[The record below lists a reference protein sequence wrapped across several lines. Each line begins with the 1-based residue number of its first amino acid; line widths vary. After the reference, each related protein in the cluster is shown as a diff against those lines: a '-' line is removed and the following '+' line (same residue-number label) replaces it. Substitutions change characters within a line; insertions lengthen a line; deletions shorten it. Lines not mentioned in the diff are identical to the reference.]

1 MSSFLPEAQIINF
14 PSAVRMMLARRLTC
28 ILMLHLVLKLFSP
41 FLFNSGCQILSS
53 YQLLGSR
60 NSPLKEQCRN
70 KINIKSCIFV
80 TRQHDTHYFER
91 HRTRYNCLFALQ
103 ICIRS
108 ISLPTTKCYAKRWC
122 KIKLEQQKRATGVTA
137 FLSTSTVAWL
147 ARPKG
152 TCTLLFQPLI
162 PRRATGRKGAAAV
175 NSQTSCFQLKWEM
188 SLTPRSRFRLT
199 CGISRTLGVSEVLY
213 SS

>member
-14 PSAVRMMLARRLTC
+14 PSAVRMMLALRLTC
-28 ILMLHLVLKLFSP
+28 ILMLRLVLKLFSP
-41 FLFNSGCQILSS
+41 FLFNSGCQILSC

-80 TRQHDTHYFER
+80 TRQRDTCYFEP
-91 HRTRYNCLFALQ
+91 HRTRSSCLFALQ

-108 ISLPTTKCYAKRWC
+108 ISLPTTKCCAKRWC
-122 KIKLEQQKRATGVTA
+122 KIKLEQQKRATWVTA
-137 FLSTSTVAWL
+137 FLGTRAVAWL

-162 PRRATGRKGAAAV
+162 PTRATSRQGAAAV
-175 NSQTSCFQLKWEM
+175 SSQTSCFQLKWEM
-188 SLTPRSRFRLT
+188 SLTPRSRFRLPR
-199 CGISRTLGVSEVLY
+199 GVSRTLGISEVLY

>member
-14 PSAVRMMLARRLTC
+14 PSAVRMMLARRLRC

-41 FLFNSGCQILSS
+41 FLFNSGCQILSC

-80 TRQHDTHYFER
+80 TGQHDTHYFEP
-91 HRTRYNCLFALQ
+91 HRTRSNCLFALQ
-103 ICIRS
+103 IHFRS

-122 KIKLEQQKRATGVTA
+122 KIKLEQQKRAIGVTA
-137 FLSTSTVAWL
+137 FLGTSAVAWL

-175 NSQTSCFQLKWEM
+175 NLQTSCFQLKWEM

-199 CGISRTLGVSEVLY
+199 GGVSRTLGV
-213 SS
+213 